1 MEENAL
7 VASVSHLKDKEK
19 KKSHKDS
26 GLDCSLMSCTYAT

>member
-19 KKSHKDS
+19 KNLTKIV
-26 GLDCSLMSCTYAT
+26 GLTVH